1 MFEEIPKG
9 EPASTAAD
17 ALRVVWLRSYIIA
30 LVAIVI
36 TSSALGFSLAQTPT
50 YEASIL
56 IVVGQKAP
64 DEAVGPAVKNI
75 LDSEMLLGTV
85 ARAVDTRPVAQAVV
99 EKLNL
104 PEAEVQAVVQRVN
117 VEVEPGTA
125 FIAVSVRDN
134 DPRRAQ
140 LVANAIGEAF
150 SEQVSELNMSAT
162 PITARVWQQATLP
175 ETPISPRPL
184 LNGGLAL
191 VIGILL
197 GTIVAFMAEY
207 LAGGETPGKK

>member
-1 MFEEIPKG
+1 MFEETPKG
-9 EPASTAAD
+9 EPTSTAAD
-17 ALRVVWLRSYIIA
+17 ALRVVWQRLYIIA
-30 LVAIVI
+30 LVAIVL
-36 TSSALGFSLAQTPT
+36 TASALGFSLSQTPT

-64 DEAVGPAVKNI
+64 DEAVDSAVKNI
-75 LDSEMLLGTV
+75 ADSEMLVGTV

-104 PEAEVQAVVQRVN
+104 PEAEVQAVVQRMDVA
-117 VEVEPGTA
+117 VEPGTA
-125 FIAVSVRDN
+125 FIAVSVRDS

-150 SEQVSELNMSAT
+150 SEQVSELNVSAT
-162 PITARVWQQATLP
+162 PITARVWQPATPP

-207 LAGGETPGKK
+207 LAGGETPRKK